1 MDSGSGTVNAEHDLP
16 DLFLRTARRIRRNM
30 HARLA
35 PLGLTPSQARAL
47 RILGRSAQPLRMTA
61 LAERLDIVPR
71 SATTVVDAL
80 EAAGLV
86 TRAADPASR
95 RSTLVSPTAAG
106 HAVLARMAEDRRR
119 AAADLFATLSAEQ
132 RGHLGELLALLDV
145 DSGEAC
151 DPNEP
156 RRAG

>member
-1 MDSGSGTVNAEHDLP
+1 MDSGSDDLP
-16 DLFLRTARRIRRNM
+16 DLFLRTARRIRRSM
-30 HARLA
+30 HTRLA
-35 PLGLTPSQARAL
+35 PLGLTPGQARAL
-47 RILGRSAQPLRMTA
+47 RILGRSAEPLRMAA

-80 EAAGLV
+80 VGAGLV
-86 TRAADPASR
+86 TRAPDPANR

-106 HAVLARMAEDRRR
+106 HDALARMAEDRRR
-119 AAADLFATLSAEQ
+119 AAADLFATLSVAQREQ
-132 RGHLGELLALLDV
+132 LRELLALLDD
-145 DSGEAC
+145 DSGAEC